1 MPHGFD
7 ELNGNVFI
15 FLTLEVI
22 DGHLCLVIEGRGGTV
37 ELWMMKEYRVKS
49 SWGKLYD
56 IGNCNDLC
64 CDTVGMK
71 PLCCTR
77 IGGIIMTKN
86 GNKLLRYN
94 SDKETKLE
102 HLMITSNAEAMQ
114 SFERMEA
121 IAYVESL
128 MSLHAT
134 FKRFLN
140 GIHQPELTEI
150 IPSDFKMSLDENK
163 ILVMI
168 DSSTDDY
175 KVLISPRVY
184 KETNISIFAA
194 KPNS

>member
-128 MSLHAT
+128 MSPHVS
-134 FKRFLN
+134 
-140 GIHQPELTEI
+140 IHI
-150 IPSDFKMSLDENK
+150 
-163 ILVMI
+163 
-168 DSSTDDY
+168 
-175 KVLISPRVY
+175 
-184 KETNISIFAA
+184 
-194 KPNS
+194 

>member
-56 IGNCNDLC
+56 
-64 CDTVGMK
+64 TVGMK

-77 IGGIIMTKN
+77 IGGIVLTKN

-128 MSLHAT
+128 MSLHVS
-134 FKRFLN
+134 
-140 GIHQPELTEI
+140 IHI
-150 IPSDFKMSLDENK
+150 
-163 ILVMI
+163 
-168 DSSTDDY
+168 
-175 KVLISPRVY
+175 
-184 KETNISIFAA
+184 
-194 KPNS
+194 

>member
-1 MPHGFD
+1 MQSSNGIQCCETLYWQQSLTGSLMNGRLHWVTKWHCSRGEFTVITAFDLVEEKFSEVPMPHGFD

-15 FLTLEVI
+15 FLTLGVI
-22 DGHLCLVIEGRGGTV
+22 DGHLCLVTEGRGGTV
-37 ELWMMKEYRVKS
+37 ELWTMKEYRVKS
-49 SWGKLYD
+49 SWEKLYD

-128 MSLHAT
+128 MSPHVS
-134 FKRFLN
+134 
-140 GIHQPELTEI
+140 IHI
-150 IPSDFKMSLDENK
+150 
-163 ILVMI
+163 
-168 DSSTDDY
+168 
-175 KVLISPRVY
+175 
-184 KETNISIFAA
+184 
-194 KPNS
+194 